1 MPSLRHLPRSYAN
14 IVSSLAL
21 FIALGGGAYAASGG
35 FVGSGGTVRFC
46 VNKGG
51 TTTVVKAGKKCK
63 KGTTTL
69 VLNQQGVPGKNG
81 AEGKQGATGPA
92 TGAAGGDLTGNY
104 PNPLIGTAK
113 VTTTA
118 LADKSVTTTKL
129 ADESVTTTQL
139 ANNAVTSAKIQ
150 DGQVRAGDLGN
161 IVTVTNEAP
170 IANGGLGTVLVTC
183 PTGTLVI
190 SGGFQPGVF
199 GVEATSSLKSGS
211 GWEYQAKNNSGAP
224 SIITVFAYCLEA

>member
-1 MPSLRHLPRSYAN
+1 MSYLRRLPRSYAN
-14 IVSSLAL
+14 IVSTLAL
-21 FIALGGGAYAASGG
+21 FMALGGGAYAASGG

-51 TTTVVKAGKKCK
+51 ATTVVKAGKKCK

-69 VLNQQGVPGKNG
+69 VLNQKGVPGNTG

-104 PNPLIGTAK
+104 PNPSIGTAK
-113 VTTTA
+113 
-118 LADKSVTTTKL
+118 VTTTKL
-129 ADESVTTTQL
+129 ADESVTTTKL

-161 IVTVTNEAP
+161 IVTVTEEAP
-170 IANGGLGTVLVTC
+170 IPNATAGTVVATC
-183 PTGTLVI
+183 PAGTLVI
-190 SGGFQPGVF
+190 SGGFQPASF
-199 GVEATSSLKSGS
+199 GVEATSSLKAGN
-211 GWEYQAKNNSGAP
+211 GWEYQAVNKSGTL
-224 SIITVFAYCLEA
+224 SKLVVFAYCLEA